1 MKNKRLY
8 RAAAAL
14 LAVGMTAALA
24 GCGSTAEVESTAEN
38 ADAATAETATAES
51 ADDSA
56 YDYLADFHYGD
67 GFDEN
72 GYLKDVTAADY
83 VTLPDDYAAITID
96 AALAEVSDEDVTA
109 FIEQNYL
116 SSFSTTEQVTDRAA
130 ADGDTVNIDY
140 VGTVDGVEFDGGSTQ
155 GQGTNLTLGS
165 GAYIPGFE
173 EQIVGHTPGETF
185 DVNVTFPED
194 YTEEL
199 AGKDAVFETTLNYIN
214 ETVLP
219 ELTDEWVQENLSD
232 SIAVTDVASLNEF
245 AKKQISFSNQYN
257 DVFST
262 LLGKATFAQD
272 LPESVLEYFRD
283 VLRYGIYTTA
293 QYYGVTM
300 EDVVTS
306 GLYGSGFTSVEDLV
320 DQAADSVKTQAQQA
334 LLLQAVAEKTGV
346 KVDTD
351 MLNAE
356 FANQFGTKDPTP
368 LSQLY
373 GENYVKYQ
381 LMSSI
386 VMQGLIDQVQYE

>member
-38 ADAATAETATAES
+38 ADAATATAETATAES

-56 YDYLADFHYGD
+56 YDYLADFSYSD

-72 GYLKDVTAADY
+72 GYLKGVTAADY
-83 VTLPDDYAAITID
+83 VTLPDDYADITID
-96 AALAEVSDEDVTA
+96 AALGEVSDEDVTA

-155 GQGTNLTLGS
+155 GKGTNLTLGS
-165 GAYIPGFE
+165 GAYIEGFE

-219 ELTDEWVQENLSD
+219 ELTDDWVAENLSE
-232 SIAVTDVASLNEF
+232 ATPFTDVATLN
-245 AKKQISFSNQYN
+245 AYAQRQVSFNNQCN
-257 DVFST
+257 DVFAA
-262 LLGKATFAQD
+262 LRDKATFSET
-272 LPESVLEYFRD
+272 LPEEALEYYRDNFR
-283 VLRYGIYTTA
+283 YEIYSMA
-293 QYYGVTM
+293 QSYGVSM
-300 EDVVTS
+300 NDVAQGNGYET
-306 GLYGSGFTSVEDLV
+306 VEDFV
-320 DQAADSVKTQAQQA
+320 TAAESLMEAQLQQA
-334 LLLQAVAEKTGV
+334 LLLQAVAEKSGLQC
-346 KVDTD
+346 DTET
-351 MLNAE
+351 LNSE
-356 FANQFGTKDPTP
+356 FSYYAGTNLDAWVA
-368 LSQLY
+368 LY
-373 GENYVKYQ
+373 GENFNKNQ
-381 LMSSI
+381 LLTSM
-386 VMQGLIDQVQYE
+386 VMQNLIDQVQYE

>member
-38 ADAATAETATAES
+38 ADAAATATAETATAES

-56 YDYLADFHYGD
+56 YDYLADFSYSD

-72 GYLKDVTAADY
+72 GYLKGVTAADY
-83 VTLPDDYAAITID
+83 VTLPDDYADITID
-96 AALAEVSDEDVTA
+96 AALGEVSDEDVTA

-140 VGTVDGVEFDGGSTQ
+140 VGTVDGVEFDGGNTQ

-219 ELTDEWVQENLSD
+219 ELTDDWVAENLSE
-232 SIAVTDVASLNEF
+232 ATPFTDVATLN
-245 AKKQISFSNQYN
+245 AYAQRQVSFNNQCN
-257 DVFST
+257 DVFAA
-262 LLGKATFAQD
+262 LRDKATFSET
-272 LPESVLEYFRD
+272 LPEEALEYYRDNFR
-283 VLRYGIYTTA
+283 YEIYSMA
-293 QYYGVTM
+293 QSYGVSM
-300 EDVVTS
+300 NDVAQGNGYET
-306 GLYGSGFTSVEDLV
+306 VEDFV
-320 DQAADSVKTQAQQA
+320 TAAESLMEAQLQQA
-334 LLLQAVAEKTGV
+334 LLLQAVAEKSGLQC
-346 KVDTD
+346 DTET
-351 MLNAE
+351 LNSE
-356 FANQFGTKDPTP
+356 FSYYAGTNLDAWVA
-368 LSQLY
+368 LY
-373 GENYVKYQ
+373 GENFNKNQ
-381 LMSSI
+381 LLTSM
-386 VMQGLIDQVQYE
+386 VMQNLIDQVQYE

>member
-14 LAVGMTAALA
+14 LAVGMTAVLA

-38 ADAATAETATAES
+38 ADAAATAETATAES

-56 YDYLADFHYGD
+56 YDYLADFSYSD

-72 GYLKDVTAADY
+72 GYLKGVTAADY

-96 AALAEVSDEDVTA
+96 AALGEVSDEDVNA

-116 SSFSTTEQVTDRAA
+116 SNFATTEQVTDRAA

-185 DVNVTFPED
+185 DVNVTFPEE

-214 ETVLP
+214 ETVTP
-219 ELTDEWVQENLSD
+219 ELTDDWVAENL
-232 SIAVTDVASLNEF
+232 AEATPFTDVATLNAYAQRQVAF
-245 AKKQISFSNQYN
+245 NNQCN
-257 DVFST
+257 DVYAA
-262 LLGKATFAQD
+262 LRDKATFSD
-272 LPESVLEYFRD
+272 TLPEEALEYYRNNFR
-283 VLRYGIYTTA
+283 YEIYSMA
-293 QYYGVTM
+293 QSYGVSM
-300 EDVVTS
+300 NDVAQGNGYDT
-306 GLYGSGFTSVEDLV
+306 VEDFVTAAESLV
-320 DQAADSVKTQAQQA
+320 EAQLQQA
-334 LLLQAVAEKTGV
+334 LLLQAVAEKSGLQC
-346 KVDTD
+346 DTET
-351 MLNAE
+351 LNAE
-356 FANQFGTKDPTP
+356 FSNYAGTNLDAWVA
-368 LSQLY
+368 LY
-373 GENYVKYQ
+373 GENFNKNQ
-381 LMSSI
+381 LLTSM
-386 VMQGLIDQVQYE
+386 VMQNLIDQVQYE

>member
-38 ADAATAETATAES
+38 ADTAATAETATAES

-56 YDYLADFHYGD
+56 YDYLADFSYSD

-72 GYLKDVTAADY
+72 GYLKGVTAADY

-96 AALAEVSDEDVTA
+96 AALGEVSDEDVSA

-116 SSFSTTEQVTDRAA
+116 SNFATTEQVTDRAA

-185 DVNVTFPED
+185 DVKVTFPEE

-214 ETVLP
+214 ETVTP
-219 ELTDEWVQENLSD
+219 ELTDDWVAENL
-232 SIAVTDVASLNEF
+232 AEATPFTDVATLNAYAQRQVAF
-245 AKKQISFSNQYN
+245 NNQCN
-257 DVFST
+257 DVYAA
-262 LLGKATFAQD
+262 LRDKATFSD
-272 LPESVLEYFRD
+272 TLPEEALEYYRNNFR
-283 VLRYGIYTTA
+283 YEIYSMA
-293 QYYGVTM
+293 QSYGVSM
-300 EDVVTS
+300 NDVAQGNGYDT
-306 GLYGSGFTSVEDLV
+306 VEDFVTAAESLV
-320 DQAADSVKTQAQQA
+320 EAQLQQA
-334 LLLQAVAEKTGV
+334 LLLQAVAEKSGLQC
-346 KVDTD
+346 DTET
-351 MLNAE
+351 LNAE
-356 FANQFGTKDPTP
+356 FSNYAGTNLDAWVA
-368 LSQLY
+368 LY
-373 GENYVKYQ
+373 GENFNKNQ
-381 LMSSI
+381 LLTSM
-386 VMQGLIDQVQYE
+386 VMQNLIDQVQYE

>member
-38 ADAATAETATAES
+38 ADAATATAETATAES

-56 YDYLADFHYGD
+56 YDYLADFSYSD

-72 GYLKDVTAADY
+72 GYLKGVTAADY
-83 VTLPDDYAAITID
+83 VTLPDDYADITID
-96 AALAEVSDEDVTA
+96 AALGEVSDEDVTA

-165 GAYIPGFE
+165 GAYIEGFE

-219 ELTDEWVQENLSD
+219 ELTDDWVAENLSE
-232 SIAVTDVASLNEF
+232 ATPFTDVATLN
-245 AKKQISFSNQYN
+245 AYAQRQVSFNNQCN
-257 DVFST
+257 DVFAA
-262 LLGKATFAQD
+262 LRDKATFSET
-272 LPESVLEYFRD
+272 LPEEALEYYRDNFR
-283 VLRYGIYTTA
+283 YEIYSMA
-293 QYYGVTM
+293 QSYGVSM
-300 EDVVTS
+300 NDVAQGNGYET
-306 GLYGSGFTSVEDLV
+306 VEDFV
-320 DQAADSVKTQAQQA
+320 TAAESLLEAQLQQA
-334 LLLQAVAEKTGV
+334 LLLQAVAEKSGLQC
-346 KVDTD
+346 DTET
-351 MLNAE
+351 LNSE
-356 FANQFGTKDPTP
+356 FSYYAGTNLDAWVA
-368 LSQLY
+368 LY
-373 GENYVKYQ
+373 GENFNKNQ
-381 LMSSI
+381 LLTSM
-386 VMQGLIDQVQYE
+386 VMQNLIDQVQYE

>member
-14 LAVGMTAALA
+14 LAVGMTAVLA

-38 ADAATAETATAES
+38 ADAAATAETATAES

-56 YDYLADFHYGD
+56 YDYLADFSYSD

-72 GYLKDVTAADY
+72 GYLKGVTASDY

-96 AALAEVSDEDVTA
+96 AALGEVSDEDVNA

-116 SSFSTTEQVTDRAA
+116 SNFATTEQVTDRAA

-185 DVNVTFPED
+185 DVNVTFPEE

-214 ETVLP
+214 ETVTP
-219 ELTDEWVQENLSD
+219 ELTDDWVAENL
-232 SIAVTDVASLNEF
+232 AEATPFTDVATLNAYAQRQVAF
-245 AKKQISFSNQYN
+245 NNQCN
-257 DVFST
+257 DVYAA
-262 LLGKATFAQD
+262 LRDKATFSD
-272 LPESVLEYFRD
+272 TLPEEALEYYRNNFR
-283 VLRYGIYTTA
+283 YEIYSMA
-293 QYYGVTM
+293 QSYGVSM
-300 EDVVTS
+300 NDVAQGNGYDT
-306 GLYGSGFTSVEDLV
+306 VEDFVTAAESLV
-320 DQAADSVKTQAQQA
+320 EAQLQQA
-334 LLLQAVAEKTGV
+334 LLLQAVAEKSGLQC
-346 KVDTD
+346 DTET
-351 MLNAE
+351 LNAE
-356 FANQFGTKDPTP
+356 FSNYAGTNLDAWVA
-368 LSQLY
+368 LY
-373 GENYVKYQ
+373 GENFNKNQ
-381 LMSSI
+381 LLTSM
-386 VMQGLIDQVQYE
+386 VMQNLIDQVQYE

>member
-38 ADAATAETATAES
+38 ADATATAETATAES

-56 YDYLADFHYGD
+56 YDYLADFSYSD

-72 GYLKDVTAADY
+72 GYLKGVTAADY
-83 VTLPDDYAAITID
+83 VTLPDDYADITID
-96 AALAEVSDEDVTA
+96 AALGEVSDEDVTA

-116 SSFSTTEQVTDRAA
+116 SNFSTTEQVTDRAA

-165 GAYIPGFE
+165 GAYIEGFE

-219 ELTDEWVQENLSD
+219 ELTDDWVAENLSE
-232 SIAVTDVASLNEF
+232 ATPFTDVATLN
-245 AKKQISFSNQYN
+245 AYAQRQVSFNNQCN
-257 DVFST
+257 DVFAA
-262 LLGKATFAQD
+262 LRDKATFSET
-272 LPESVLEYFRD
+272 LPEEALEYYRDNFR
-283 VLRYGIYTTA
+283 YEIYSMA
-293 QYYGVTM
+293 QSYGVSM
-300 EDVVTS
+300 NDVAQGNGYET
-306 GLYGSGFTSVEDLV
+306 VEDFV
-320 DQAADSVKTQAQQA
+320 TAAESLMEAQLQQA
-334 LLLQAVAEKTGV
+334 LLLQAVAEKSGLQC
-346 KVDTD
+346 DTET
-351 MLNAE
+351 LNSE
-356 FANQFGTKDPTP
+356 FSYYAGTNLDAWVA
-368 LSQLY
+368 LY
-373 GENYVKYQ
+373 GENFNKNQ
-381 LMSSI
+381 LLTSM
-386 VMQGLIDQVQYE
+386 VMQNLIDQVQYE

>member
-56 YDYLADFHYGD
+56 YDYLADFSYSD

-72 GYLKDVTAADY
+72 GYLKGVTAADY
-83 VTLPDDYAAITID
+83 VTLPDDYADITID
-96 AALAEVSDEDVTA
+96 AALGEVSDEDVTA

-140 VGTVDGVEFDGGSTQ
+140 VGTVDGVEFDGGNTQ

-165 GAYIPGFE
+165 GAYIEGFE

-219 ELTDEWVQENLSD
+219 ELTDDWVAENLSE
-232 SIAVTDVASLNEF
+232 ATPFTDVATLN
-245 AKKQISFSNQYN
+245 AYAQRQVSFNNQCN
-257 DVFST
+257 DVFAA
-262 LLGKATFAQD
+262 LRDKATFSET
-272 LPESVLEYFRD
+272 LPEEALEYYRDNFR
-283 VLRYGIYTTA
+283 YEIYSMA
-293 QYYGVTM
+293 QSYGVSM
-300 EDVVTS
+300 NDVAQGNGYET
-306 GLYGSGFTSVEDLV
+306 VEDFV
-320 DQAADSVKTQAQQA
+320 TAAESLMEAQLQQA
-334 LLLQAVAEKTGV
+334 LLLQAVAEKSGLQC
-346 KVDTD
+346 DTET
-351 MLNAE
+351 LNSE
-356 FANQFGTKDPTP
+356 FSYYAGTNLDAWVA
-368 LSQLY
+368 LY
-373 GENYVKYQ
+373 GENFNKNQ
-381 LMSSI
+381 LLTSM
-386 VMQGLIDQVQYE
+386 VMQNLIDQVQYE

>member
-14 LAVGMTAALA
+14 LAVGMTAVLA

-38 ADAATAETATAES
+38 ADTSATAETATAES
-51 ADDSA
+51 ADNSA
-56 YDYLADFHYGD
+56 YDYLADFSYSD

-72 GYLKDVTAADY
+72 GYLKGVTAADY

-96 AALAEVSDEDVTA
+96 AALGEVSDEDVSA

-116 SSFSTTEQVTDRAA
+116 SNFATTEQVTDRAA

-185 DVNVTFPED
+185 DVKVTFPEE

-214 ETVLP
+214 ETVTP
-219 ELTDEWVQENLSD
+219 ELTDDWVAENL
-232 SIAVTDVASLNEF
+232 AEATPFTDVATLNAYAQRQVAF
-245 AKKQISFSNQYN
+245 NNQCN
-257 DVFST
+257 DVYAA
-262 LLGKATFAQD
+262 LRDKATFSD
-272 LPESVLEYFRD
+272 TLPEEALEYYRNNFR
-283 VLRYGIYTTA
+283 YEIYSMA
-293 QYYGVTM
+293 QSYGVSM
-300 EDVVTS
+300 NDVAQGNGYDT
-306 GLYGSGFTSVEDLV
+306 VEDFVTAAESLV
-320 DQAADSVKTQAQQA
+320 EAQLQQA
-334 LLLQAVAEKTGV
+334 LLLQAVAEKSGLQC
-346 KVDTD
+346 DTET
-351 MLNAE
+351 LNAE
-356 FANQFGTKDPTP
+356 FSNYAGTNLDAWVA
-368 LSQLY
+368 LY
-373 GENYVKYQ
+373 GENFNKNQ
-381 LMSSI
+381 LLTSM
-386 VMQGLIDQVQYE
+386 VMQNLIDQVQYE

>member
-38 ADAATAETATAES
+38 ADTAATAETATAES

-56 YDYLADFHYGD
+56 YDYLADFSYSD

-72 GYLKDVTAADY
+72 GYLKGVTAADY

-96 AALAEVSDEDVTA
+96 AALGEVSDEDVSA

-116 SSFSTTEQVTDRAA
+116 SNFATTEQVTDRAA

-185 DVNVTFPED
+185 DVKVTFPEE

-214 ETVLP
+214 ETVTP
-219 ELTDEWVQENLSD
+219 ELTDDWVAENL
-232 SIAVTDVASLNEF
+232 AEATPFTDVATLNAYAQRQVAF
-245 AKKQISFSNQYN
+245 NNQCN
-257 DVFST
+257 DVYAA
-262 LLGKATFAQD
+262 LRDKATFSD
-272 LPESVLEYFRD
+272 TLPEEALEYYRNNFR
-283 VLRYGIYTTA
+283 YEIYSMA
-293 QYYGVTM
+293 QSYGVSM
-300 EDVVTS
+300 NDVAQGNGYDT
-306 GLYGSGFTSVEDLV
+306 VEDFVTAAESLV
-320 DQAADSVKTQAQQA
+320 EAQLQQA
-334 LLLQAVAEKTGV
+334 LLLQAVAEKSDLQC
-346 KVDTD
+346 DTET
-351 MLNAE
+351 LNAE
-356 FANQFGTKDPTP
+356 FSNYAGTNLDAWVA
-368 LSQLY
+368 LY
-373 GENYVKYQ
+373 GENFNKNQ
-381 LMSSI
+381 LLTSM
-386 VMQGLIDQVQYE
+386 VMQNLIDQVQYE

>member
-56 YDYLADFHYGD
+56 YDYLADFSYSD

-219 ELTDEWVQENLSD
+219 ELTDDWVAENLSE
-232 SIAVTDVASLNEF
+232 ATPFTDVATLN
-245 AKKQISFSNQYN
+245 AYAQRQVSFNNQCN
-257 DVFST
+257 DVFAA
-262 LLGKATFAQD
+262 LRDKATFSET
-272 LPESVLEYFRD
+272 LPEEALEYYRDNFR
-283 VLRYGIYTTA
+283 YEIYSMA
-293 QYYGVTM
+293 QSYGVSM
-300 EDVVTS
+300 NDVAQGNGYET
-306 GLYGSGFTSVEDLV
+306 VEDFV
-320 DQAADSVKTQAQQA
+320 TAAESLMEAQLQQA
-334 LLLQAVAEKTGV
+334 LLLQAVAEKSGLQC
-346 KVDTD
+346 DTET
-351 MLNAE
+351 LNSE
-356 FANQFGTKDPTP
+356 FSYYAGTNLDAWVA
-368 LSQLY
+368 LY
-373 GENYVKYQ
+373 GENFNKNQ
-381 LMSSI
+381 LLTSM
-386 VMQGLIDQVQYE
+386 VMQNLIDQVQYE

>member
-14 LAVGMTAALA
+14 LAVSMTAALA

-56 YDYLADFHYGD
+56 YDYLADFSYSD

-72 GYLKDVTAADY
+72 GYLKGVTAADY
-83 VTLPDDYAAITID
+83 VTLPDDYADITID
-96 AALAEVSDEDVTA
+96 AALGEVSDEDVTA

-140 VGTVDGVEFDGGSTQ
+140 VGTVDGVEFDGGNTQ

-165 GAYIPGFE
+165 GAYIEGFE

-219 ELTDEWVQENLSD
+219 ELTDDWVVENLSE
-232 SIAVTDVASLNEF
+232 ATPFTDVATLN
-245 AKKQISFSNQYN
+245 AYAQRQVSFNNQCN
-257 DVFST
+257 DVFAA
-262 LLGKATFAQD
+262 LRDKATFSET
-272 LPESVLEYFRD
+272 LPEEALEYYRDNFR
-283 VLRYGIYTTA
+283 YEIYSMA
-293 QYYGVTM
+293 QSYGVSM
-300 EDVVTS
+300 NDVAQGNGYET
-306 GLYGSGFTSVEDLV
+306 VEDFV
-320 DQAADSVKTQAQQA
+320 TAAESLMEAQLQQA
-334 LLLQAVAEKTGV
+334 LLLQAVAEKSGLQC
-346 KVDTD
+346 DTET
-351 MLNAE
+351 LNSE
-356 FANQFGTKDPTP
+356 FSYYAGTNLDAWVA
-368 LSQLY
+368 LY
-373 GENYVKYQ
+373 GENFNKNQ
-381 LMSSI
+381 LLTSM
-386 VMQGLIDQVQYE
+386 VMQNLIDQVQYE

>member
-38 ADAATAETATAES
+38 ADAATATAETATAES

-56 YDYLADFHYGD
+56 YDYLADFSYSD

-72 GYLKDVTAADY
+72 GYLKGVTAADY
-83 VTLPDDYAAITID
+83 VTLPDDYADITID
-96 AALAEVSDEDVTA
+96 AALGEVSDEDVTA

-165 GAYIPGFE
+165 GAYIEGFE

-219 ELTDEWVQENLSD
+219 ELTDDWVAENLSE
-232 SIAVTDVASLNEF
+232 ATPFTDVATLN
-245 AKKQISFSNQYN
+245 AYAQRQVSFNNQCN
-257 DVFST
+257 DVFAA
-262 LLGKATFAQD
+262 LRDKATFSET
-272 LPESVLEYFRD
+272 LPEEALEYYRDNFR
-283 VLRYGIYTTA
+283 YEIYSMA
-293 QYYGVTM
+293 QSYGVSM
-300 EDVVTS
+300 NDVAQGNGYET
-306 GLYGSGFTSVEDLV
+306 VEDFV
-320 DQAADSVKTQAQQA
+320 TAAESLMEAQLQQA
-334 LLLQAVAEKTGV
+334 LLLQAVAEKSGLQC
-346 KVDTD
+346 DTET
-351 MLNAE
+351 LNSE
-356 FANQFGTKDPTP
+356 FSYYAGTNLDAWVA
-368 LSQLY
+368 LY
-373 GENYVKYQ
+373 GENFNKNQ
-381 LMSSI
+381 LLTSM
-386 VMQGLIDQVQYE
+386 VMQNLIDQVQYE

>member
-8 RAAAAL
+8 RTAAAL

-56 YDYLADFHYGD
+56 YDYLADFSYSD

-72 GYLKDVTAADY
+72 GYLKGVTAADY
-83 VTLPDDYAAITID
+83 VTLPDDYADITID
-96 AALAEVSDEDVTA
+96 AALGEVSDEDVTA

-165 GAYIPGFE
+165 GAYIEGFE

-219 ELTDEWVQENLSD
+219 ELTDDWVVENLSE
-232 SIAVTDVASLNEF
+232 ATPFTDVATLN
-245 AKKQISFSNQYN
+245 AYAQRQVSFNNQCN
-257 DVFST
+257 DVFAA
-262 LLGKATFAQD
+262 LRDKATFSET
-272 LPESVLEYFRD
+272 LPEEALEYYRDNFR
-283 VLRYGIYTTA
+283 YEIYSMA
-293 QYYGVTM
+293 QSYGVSM
-300 EDVVTS
+300 NDVAQGNGYET
-306 GLYGSGFTSVEDLV
+306 VEDFV
-320 DQAADSVKTQAQQA
+320 TAAESLMEAQLQQA
-334 LLLQAVAEKTGV
+334 LLLQAVAEKSGLQC
-346 KVDTD
+346 DTET
-351 MLNAE
+351 LNSE
-356 FANQFGTKDPTP
+356 FSYYAGTNLDAWVA
-368 LSQLY
+368 LY
-373 GENYVKYQ
+373 GENFNKNQ
-381 LMSSI
+381 LLTSM
-386 VMQGLIDQVQYE
+386 VMQNLIDQVQYE